1 MHMKVLLSIKP
12 EFVEKIF
19 AGEKKFEYRRTIFK
33 KDVESIVVYSTKPE
47 GKIVG
52 ELFIEYILNDS
63 PESIWSSTQKD
74 SGISYSFFQEYFG
87 DRTEG
92 YAIKISRAVQYEQP
106 YDPVMQD
113 SNFRAPQSFCYID

>member
-1 MHMKVLLSIKP
+1 MKVLLSIKP

-19 AGEKKFEYRRTIFK
+19 TGEKKFEYRRTIFK
-33 KDVESIVVYSTKPE
+33 RDVESIVVYSTKPE

-63 PESIWSSTQKD
+63 PDSIWSSTKKD

-87 DRTEG
+87 DRTAG
-92 YAIKISRAVQYEQP
+92 YAIKIAKAVQYETP
-106 YDPVMQD
+106 YDPIQQD
-113 SNFRAPQSFCYID
+113 SSFRAPQSFCYID